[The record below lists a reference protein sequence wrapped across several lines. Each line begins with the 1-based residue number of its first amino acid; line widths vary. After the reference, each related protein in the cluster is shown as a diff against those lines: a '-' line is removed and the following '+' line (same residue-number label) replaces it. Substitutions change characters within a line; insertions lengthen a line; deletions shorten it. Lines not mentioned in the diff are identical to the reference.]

1 MNAFAF
7 NQVARQPAV
16 DPPQIGEKG
25 DVEDADHPKMRTH
38 KELETRAAARFLRG
52 FIAARSRLQLYA
64 AQPDAYKNQ
73 HRYRQHRHHEKCAL
87 PAEGIE

>member
-7 NQVARQPAV
+7 NQVARQPAI

-25 DVEDADHPKMRTH
+25 DVENADHPEMRTH
-38 KELETRAAARFLRG
+38 EELATRVAACFLRR
-52 FIAARSRLQLYA
+52 FIAADFRLQLHA
-64 AQPDAYKNQ
+64 AQPDAHKNQ
-73 HRYRQHRHHEKCAL
+73 HRYRQHRHHEKGAL